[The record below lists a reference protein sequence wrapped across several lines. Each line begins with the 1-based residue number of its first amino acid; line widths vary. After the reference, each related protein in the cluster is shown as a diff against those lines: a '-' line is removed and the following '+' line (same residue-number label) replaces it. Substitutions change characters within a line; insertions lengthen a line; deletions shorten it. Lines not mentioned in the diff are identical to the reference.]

1 MSKKDFRGNN
11 PALAFINTPKE
22 TKLRDTKVNEEA
34 KKQNNKE
41 TAKINVDAQAT
52 TKDLIRIATYVPKKL
67 KKAFNIIAV
76 QEERKLYEVINE
88 ALIKYVK
95 DKSTL
100 R

>member
-11 PALAFINTPKE
+11 PALAFINTTKEIKQKESKVNKE
-22 TKLRDTKVNEEA
+22 T

-41 TAKINVDAQAT
+41 TSKINVDAQVT
-52 TKDLIRIATYVPKKL
+52 TKDLIRIATYIPKEL
-67 KKAFNIIAV
+67 KKAFNIIAI

-88 ALIKYVK
+88 ALMKYVK
-95 DKSTL
+95 DKNVL

>member
-1 MSKKDFRGNN
+1 MSKKDFTENN

-22 TKLRDTKVNEEA
+22 TKLADTKV
-34 KKQNNKE
+34 NKE
-41 TAKINVDAQAT
+41 TAKINADTQAT

-67 KKAFNIIAV
+67 KKAFNILAI

-95 DKSTL
+95 DKNVL